1 MDINDIKVEDL
12 QNNKY
17 QEIFP
22 DLYFVRGLIEFG
34 PWHKN
39 QDLFDHILKDYKY
52 VQQIIEKPHFEVDK
66 QIKLKKYLQSK
77 IDNHT
82 REELLKLMV
91 IYHDTGKKQVF
102 IKTPNATLTPGHQ
115 LVSVYLMKQ
124 NKKLKGYF
132 DLTDKE
138 LNIIYKMISLHDF
151 ISDVANIYEYN
162 KDSKLLDIFSEIA
175 VGLNIELAI
184 FILADLYGSD
194 LDKIDKNKYL
204 QREKTLKYFL
214 EYFLK

>member
-12 QNNKY
+12 QNNTY

-34 PWHKN
+34 PWHNN
-39 QDLFDHILKDYKY
+39 QDVFDHILKD
-52 VQQIIEKPHFEVDK
+52 FEQLLLLLKNPLFRNRLSQKVD
-66 QIKLKKYLQSK
+66 
-77 IDNHT
+77 NNT
-82 REELLKLMV
+82 REDLLKLMV

-124 NKKLKGYF
+124 NKKLKAHF

-138 LNIIYKMISLHDF
+138 LNIIYQMISLHDF
-151 ISDVANIYEYN
+151 ISDVAGIYEHN
-162 KDSKLLDIFSEIA
+162 KDNKLLDIFSEIA
-175 VGLNIELAI
+175 AGLNIELAI